1 MLTIALLTLFSAA
14 LLFASGRMLLAF
26 LPPGWPGWAPGMGAR
41 ELGATIG
48 TSWLLGS
55 LAHSA
60 LAVLTNLFAIP
71 NEPDAETLYATFI
84 VAYLALHAVL
94 AVALILR
101 APAKLRPRHETSS
114 KDSNW
119 IAAPFALA
127 TLAVASWPIVV
138 ATESVAA
145 QFSASTGL
153 ESVAFAMEWL
163 PVLGGDLAP
172 LALVL
177 VLVGAL
183 GQLGL
188 KSWAAWAVGLGSL
201 VSYLAFT
208 VDPYMYL
215 NNMQVPPLWPA
226 FALTTACVVGL
237 VWARRADRRARTL
250 ALLLLSTLT
259 LTGSVEAV
267 PAALVGLCAVLFA
280 LPAGGRR
287 PIWPWTLLVLVTPAQ
302 LAIRYLMT
310 SNMQLNYELTLV
322 FWPRSIGLPDF
333 EHWRFWLAPPV
344 ALLVASWYLS
354 RHSRAKGE
362 PFAARLSWWLVALVP
377 FVLALTAWSD
387 GAAYFAFPG
396 DEPFAYE
403 WSFPLPF
410 LVLGLTPA
418 LLVLLAVHFGPRE
431 THATAAAADPS

>member
-41 ELGATIG
+41 ELGATVG
-48 TSWLLGS
+48 ASWLLGS
-55 LAHSA
+55 LAHAA
-60 LAVLTNLFAIP
+60 LATLTNLMALP
-71 NEPDAETLYATFI
+71 RELEPAATYGSFV
-84 VAYLALHAVL
+84 VAYLGVHAVL
-94 AVALILR
+94 AVALFLR
-101 APAKLRPRHETSS
+101 APAKLRPRHESS
-114 KDSNW
+114 PTRCSW

-127 TLAVASWPIVV
+127 TLAVAYWPFALQAETLV
-138 ATESVAA
+138 AGRPSGADFESVAH
-145 QFSASTGL
+145 S
-153 ESVAFAMEWL
+153 MEWL
-163 PVLGGDLAP
+163 AAFGFYSAP

-183 GQLGL
+183 GQLGI
-188 KSWAAWAVGLGSL
+188 KSWAAWAVGFASL
-201 VSYLAFT
+201 ISYLGF
-208 VDPYMYL
+208 VEDPILYL
-215 NNMQVPPLWPA
+215 DRMQVPPLWPA

-322 FWPRSIGLPDF
+322 FRPRSIGLPDF

-431 THATAAAADPS
+431 THATAASADPS